1 MCLVSELIIPL
12 MPILDAQSEIV
23 LAGARVTGESQ
34 SQAESHSV
42 SGRAE
47 LMIVSSP
54 RVLTPCHTAL
64 ANT

>member
-1 MCLVSELIIPL
+1 

-23 LAGARVTGESQ
+23 LAGAGVTGESQ
-34 SQAESHSV
+34 SLAESHSV